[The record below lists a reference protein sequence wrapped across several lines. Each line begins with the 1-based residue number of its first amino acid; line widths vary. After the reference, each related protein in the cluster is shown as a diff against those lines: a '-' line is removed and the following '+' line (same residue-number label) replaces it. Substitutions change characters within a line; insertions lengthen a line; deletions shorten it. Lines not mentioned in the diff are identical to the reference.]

1 MSRKLYVITG
11 PSGAGIG
18 EIVRALFEARRDLV
32 PVTPLTAR
40 KRKDGEQ
47 DGVGF
52 YFYDL
57 EGWNALK
64 EAGDLLETTEFAGN
78 DYGTSR
84 RLVEEQLAAGRNVLL
99 NLSVERAAQVK
110 RSMPE
115 AVCVYVEPSPAVLR
129 ERYRRIARSEFE
141 VSVRMEEAAR
151 QRALAGF
158 CDRFLNSD
166 EIGAAAA
173 AFEALLDS

>member
-1 MSRKLYVITG
+1 MSNRLFVITG

-18 EIVRALFEARRDLV
+18 EIVSALFAARKDLV

-40 KRKDGEQ
+40 KPKDGER

-64 EAGDLLETTEFAGN
+64 ESGELLETTEFAGN

-110 RSMPE
+110 RHMPE
-115 AVCVYVEPSPAVLR
+115 AVCVYVAPSPDVLR

-173 AFEALLDS
+173 AFEALLDN